1 MINKIKLHEEIILEL
16 HDTYIAKNSD
26 YGDSFSTVRKEF
38 PNAILIRLGDKM
50 SRLKTLMSGTE
61 AKVNNES
68 IDDTLLD
75 TANYC
80 IMEIIERKI
89 DSEYLKMYQNRKSK
103 EEDLDFKKLTEEVNN
118 EDNEFNKNDE

>member
-1 MINKIKLHEEIILEL
+1 MHEQIILEL

-50 SRLKTLMSGTE
+50 SRLKTLLNGAE
-61 AKVNNES
+61 AKVLNES

-80 IMEIIERKI
+80 IMELMERKI
-89 DSEYLKMYQNRKSK
+89 DAEYLIAYQKSQRISEENHFAK
-103 EEDLDFKKLTEEVNN
+103 LTVAVKNEED
-118 EDNEFNKNDE
+118 DE